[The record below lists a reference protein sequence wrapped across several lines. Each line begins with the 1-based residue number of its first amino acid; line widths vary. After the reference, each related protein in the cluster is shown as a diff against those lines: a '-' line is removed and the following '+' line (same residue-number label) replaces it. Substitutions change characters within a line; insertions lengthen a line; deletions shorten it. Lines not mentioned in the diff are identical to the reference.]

1 MSQSPDTFSPPS
13 ASSPNG
19 SANIP
24 VRNKPTLGRHLRSTF
39 LTGLI
44 TIFPLFVTIYFLS
57 ILFNLATTWSK
68 GPAKFIVTTLVSL
81 YAQAPVEPAAL
92 AKYNE
97 NLDTITIMTAPLM
110 ALIISALVVYILGI
124 LGTFVLGKRILAAGE
139 HFIENLP
146 LIKGIYGTTKQVIQ
160 VFRQGGGGQG
170 FQRVVLVEFPRVGTW
185 TLGFV
190 TNTISDASSNTPYV
204 CVFIP
209 MTPNPTSGFFQMFP
223 LDQVRDTDWT
233 VDQGIKI
240 LLSGGLLAPQV
251 LHFGKRQA

>member
-1 MSQSPDTFSPPS
+1 MPT
-13 ASSPNG
+13 G
-19 SANIP
+19 
-24 VRNKPTLGRHLRSTF
+24 RGKPTLGRHLRSAF

-44 TIFPLFVTIYFLS
+44 TIFPLFVTIYFLN
-57 ILFNLATTWSK
+57 ILFGLATKFSQ
-68 GPAKFIVTTLVSL
+68 PAATALVKFLVGL
-81 YAQAPVEPAAL
+81 YAAAPAFGTEARAAYDAYVNYIAGWASPFL
-92 AKYNE
+92 
-97 NLDTITIMTAPLM
+97 
-110 ALIISALVVYILGI
+110 ALIISAAVVYLLGI

-185 TLGFV
+185 TIGFV
-190 TNTISDASSNTPYV
+190 TNTISDASTNTPYV

-223 LDQVRDTDWT
+223 LDQVHDTDWS

-240 LLSGGLLAPQV
+240 ILSGGLLAPPE
-251 LHFGKRQA
+251 LHFGPQPK